1 MMVNKGDTSKQ
12 RSRLKPQAAADTM
25 WLWTI
30 LADNVIANTTR
41 EMQGIVNKQREV

>member
-1 MMVNKGDTSKQ
+1 MMVNKGHKQ
-12 RSRLKPQAAADTM
+12 QLVVSSQAAADTM